1 MSHYAKRPL
10 KSLTL
15 LLSGL
20 LFSLSAMADSSQ
32 ITEED
37 TLQQKDPKQCLTE
50 LQTDKKQ
57 NELTEEEKLEE
68 QKKKELSWFDK
79 LVKHH
84 KLGSLHFQDIIE
96 LFH

>member
-1 MSHYAKRPL
+1 MSNSAKQPL

-20 LFSLSAMADSSQ
+20 LLSLSAMADSSQ
-32 ITEED
+32 ISDKD
-37 TLQQKDPKQCLTE
+37 TLQQKNPKQCLTE
-50 LQTDKKQ
+50 LQADKQ
-57 NELTEEEKLEE
+57 QTELTEQEKQEEE
-68 QKKKELSWFDK
+68 KKKELSWFDK